1 MERKLTV
8 EEDAELRRLAA
19 LASFGS
25 LGSQAAALFEE
36 LRARDR
42 RATIR
47 EPMDVVVPA
56 ARPLKDGPTVESE
69 DAMGST
75 EFDEALPT
83 HP

>member
-1 MERKLTV
+1 MDRKLTF

-25 LGSQAAALFEE
+25 LGGQAAALFEE

-47 EPMDVVVPA
+47 EPQDVVVATP
-56 ARPLKDGPTVESE
+56 RPKEDGPLADSDDVAAS
-69 DAMGST
+69 
-75 EFDEALPT
+75 DEVVTAAP
-83 HP
+83 

>member
-47 EPMDVVVPA
+47 EPVDVVVPA
-56 ARPLKDGPTVESE
+56 ARPANDGPVADS
-69 DAMGST
+69 D
-75 EFDEALPT
+75 EFDEAVST

>member
-1 MERKLTV
+1 MDRKLTF

-25 LGSQAAALFEE
+25 LGGQAAALFEE

-47 EPMDVVVPA
+47 EPQDVVVPT
-56 ARPLKDGPTVESE
+56 ARPEEDGPLAASDDVAAS
-69 DAMGST
+69 
-75 EFDEALPT
+75 DEVVTAAP
-83 HP
+83 